1 MEPTYEDMIKFMT
14 DYFNAYNNYA
24 QNPATVNKMSDYFTP
39 EVLFIPYM
47 SVFGG
52 PKNAVTSR
60 DRFFQMFTGHPANY
74 EQFTVEDVVVDEKR
88 MVATALLDV
97 TLYESKTNK
106 ELVRK
111 HYLVRYELVLDDR
124 NTLKIKKI
132 LFFWEA
138 TSPEDDAAYTL

>member
-1 MEPTYEDMIKFMT
+1 MRPTYEEMIKFME

-24 QNPATVNKMSDYFTP
+24 QNKATVNKMSDYFTP
-39 EVLFIPYM
+39 DVQFIPYM
-47 SVFGG
+47 RVFGG
-52 PKNAVTSR
+52 PDNAVTSR
-60 DRFFQMFTGHPANY
+60 EAFFQMFTGHPANY
-74 EQFTVEDVVVDEKR
+74 EKFKVEDVVVDERR

-106 ELVRK
+106 VMVRK
-111 HYLVRYELVLDDR
+111 HYLVRYKLVLDDR
-124 NTLKIKKI
+124 NTLKIRKI